1 MDYGPLVREE
11 IEEGAKLARE
21 FDRYASLKAAFW
33 LKASDDDH
41 RYLYLTS
48 DQIDEA
54 GVYPAYGEVARL
66 TIQDPPEY
74 LDPMRVKVISG
85 KDPLAQAAF
94 EYNNRFPQSRPLRLN
109 WQMFGGTFIE
119 DGYIYP
125 PLVPATAS

>member
-11 IEEGAKLARE
+11 IEEGERLARE
-21 FDRYASLKAAFW
+21 FDRYVPLKAAFW

-48 DQIDEA
+48 DRIDEA

-66 TIQDPPEY
+66 TIQYPPEY

-85 KDPLAQAAF
+85 KDPLAQAAV
-94 EYNNRFPQSRPLRLN
+94 EHNNRFPQLRPLRLN

-125 PLVPATAS
+125 PLVHATAS